1 MSNEINKNLKQQA
14 IWLRGLYMLIFS
26 LCYSIAEFVLIAVV
40 VLQFLLNLFTGS
52 SNPRLLQLG
61 QSLATYI
68 YQIIQFLTFNSDY
81 QPYPFA
87 EWPKGKP

>member
-1 MSNEINKNLKQQA
+1 MSNEIKKNLKQQA
-14 IWLRGLYMLIFS
+14 IWLRGLYMLMFS

-40 VLQFLLNLFTGS
+40 VLQFLLNLFTGN
-52 SNPRLLQLG
+52 SNPRLLELG
-61 QSLATYI
+61 QSLSTYI

-87 EWPKGKP
+87 EWPNGKP